1 MNCYQLAHIKEW
13 LEVPLDK
20 DVANG
25 LRGFQKDFGR
35 KYPWPRIINLTSDVS
50 NEYKGWYRTWPRS
63 LAVPAQSLTSI
74 CEKPIKSTH

>member
-50 NEYKGWYRTWPRS
+50 KEYQRVASNMAKKLGCTRAELDLY
-63 LAVPAQSLTSI
+63 L
-74 CEKPIKSTH
+74 